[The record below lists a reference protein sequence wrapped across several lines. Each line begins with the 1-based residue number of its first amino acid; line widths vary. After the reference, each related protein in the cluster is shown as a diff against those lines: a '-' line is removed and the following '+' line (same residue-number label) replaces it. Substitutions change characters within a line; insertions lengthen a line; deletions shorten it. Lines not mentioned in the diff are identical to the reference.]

1 MALPDPDPN
10 STCLVT
16 GASSGIGA
24 ATVAMLAADGW
35 RVFAGMHSAADAGG
49 AYDPGVVAVHLDVTS
64 EESIAAGV
72 ERVREETGG
81 RLDAVVNNAGI
92 PGAGPV
98 ETLSLDTFRGVIET
112 NLIGTFAVTKAC
124 LPMLRASAG
133 RVVIVS
139 SLGGRV
145 AFPYASA
152 YHASKFGVEGLAE
165 SLRAEVRP
173 LDVDVVVIEPA
184 SMATAIWEKGR
195 DSLAESR
202 ATMTPEQLEV
212 YGSGVDTFDER
223 LKSAEDS
230 EDPREVASAIREALS
245 AKSPN
250 ERYPV
255 GRGARTL
262 ATLRPLL
269 PDALYD
275 RIAARVAGG

>member
-1 MALPDPDPN
+1 M
-10 STCLVT
+10 SEGEGRSVLVT

-24 ATVAMLAADGW
+24 ATVAMLAEDGW
-35 RVFAGMHSAADAGG
+35 RVFAGMHSAADAAG
-49 AYDPGVVAVHLDVTS
+49 AFDPGAAAIHLDVTS
-64 EESIAAGV
+64 EESIAAGL
-72 ERVREETGG
+72 ELVREGSGG

-98 ETLSLDTFRGVIET
+98 EALSLETFRAVIET
-112 NLIGTFAVTKAC
+112 NLIGAFAVTKAC

-133 RVVIVS
+133 RIVIVS

-152 YHASKFGVEGLAE
+152 YHASKFGVEGFAE

-202 ATMTPEQLEV
+202 AAMTDEQAEV

-230 EDPREVASAIREALS
+230 EDPREVASAIREALGTR
-245 AKSPN
+245 SPA

-262 ATLRPLL
+262 ATVRPLL

>member
-1 MALPDPDPN
+1 MENGDGRAV
-10 STCLVT
+10 LVT

-24 ATVAMLAADGW
+24 ATVAMLAEDGW
-35 RVFAGMHSAADAGG
+35 RVFAGMHSAADASS
-49 AYDPGVVAVHLDVTS
+49 AFDPRVVAVPLDVTDERS
-64 EESIAAGV
+64 VADGLA
-72 ERVREETGG
+72 RVREETGG

-98 ETLSLDTFRGVIET
+98 EALPLETFRAVIET
-112 NLIGTFAVTKAC
+112 NLVGAFTVTKAC

-133 RVVIVS
+133 RIVMVS

-152 YHASKFGVEGLAE
+152 YHASKFGLEGLAE

-173 LDVDVVVIEPA
+173 LDVDVVIVEPA

-202 ATMTPEQLEV
+202 ELMTAEQTAV
-212 YGSGVDTFDER
+212 YGSALETFDGR

-230 EDPREVASAIREALS
+230 EDPREVASAIREALTTG
-245 AKSPN
+245 SPS

-275 RIAARVAGG
+275 RVAARVAGG

>member
-1 MALPDPDPN
+1 MESGDGRAV
-10 STCLVT
+10 LVT

-24 ATVAMLAADGW
+24 ATVAMLAEDGW
-35 RVFAGMHSAADAGG
+35 RVFAGMHSAADASG
-49 AYDPGVVAVHLDVTS
+49 AFDPGVAAVPLDVTD
-64 EESIAAGV
+64 
-72 ERVREETGG
+72 ERSVADAISRIREETGG

-98 ETLSLDTFRGVIET
+98 EALPLEKFREVIET
-112 NLIGTFAVTKAC
+112 NLVGTFTVTKAC

-133 RVVIVS
+133 RVVMVS

-173 LDVDVVVIEPA
+173 LDVDVVIVEPA

-202 ATMTPEQLEV
+202 ERMTAEQAGV
-212 YGSGVDTFDER
+212 YGAALDTFDER

-230 EDPREVASAIREALS
+230 EDPREVASAIREALTTG
-245 AKSPN
+245 SPS

-275 RIAARVAGG
+275 RVAARVAGG

>member
-1 MALPDPDPN
+1 MSDGDGR
-10 STCLVT
+10 SVLVT

-35 RVFAGMHSAADAGG
+35 RVFAGMHDRGDAEG
-49 AYDPGVVAVHLDVTS
+49 AYDPEVTAIHLDVTS
-64 EESIAAGV
+64 EESIAAGLAK
-72 ERVREETGG
+72 VREISGG
-81 RLDAVVNNAGI
+81 RLDALVNNAGI

-98 ETLSLDTFRGVIET
+98 EAIPLETFRAVIET
-112 NLIGTFAVTKAC
+112 NLVGTFAVTKAC

-145 AFPYASA
+145 AFPFAAA
-152 YHASKFGVEGLAE
+152 YHASKFGVEGFAE
-165 SLRAEVRP
+165 SLRAEVRD
-173 LDVDVVVIEPA
+173 LDVDVAVIEPA

-195 DSLAESR
+195 DSLAETRERMSE
-202 ATMTPEQLEV
+202 EQLGV
-212 YGSGVDTFDER
+212 YGAGMDTFDER
-223 LKSAEDS
+223 LASQEDS
-230 EDPREVASAIREALS
+230 EDPREVASAIREALT
-245 AKSPN
+245 AGSPS

-262 ATLRPLL
+262 ATLRPLM

>member
-1 MALPDPDPN
+1 
-10 STCLVT
+10 
-16 GASSGIGA
+16 
-24 ATVAMLAADGW
+24 MLAEDGW
-35 RVFAGMHSAADAGG
+35 RVFAGMHDAADASG
-49 AYDPGVVAVHLDVTS
+49 AFDPSVVAVPLDVTDES
-64 EESIAAGV
+64 SIADGIGL
-72 ERVREETGG
+72 VREESGG

-98 ETLSLDTFRGVIET
+98 EALPLETFRAVIET

-124 LPMLRASAG
+124 LPMLRSSAG

-145 AFPYASA
+145 AFPFASA

-202 ATMTPEQLEV
+202 KRMSAEQTEI
-212 YGSGVDTFDER
+212 YGSALETFDER

-230 EDPREVASAIREALS
+230 EDPREVASAIREALTTG
-245 AKSPN
+245 SPS

>member
-1 MALPDPDPN
+1 M
-10 STCLVT
+10 T

-24 ATVAMLAADGW
+24 ATVAMLAEDGW
-35 RVFAGMHSAADAGG
+35 RVLAGMHEAADASG
-49 AYDPGVVAVHLDVTS
+49 AFDPGVFPVHLDVTS
-64 EESIAAGV
+64 EESIAVGI
-72 ERVREETGG
+72 ERVREESDG

-98 ETLSLDTFRGVIET
+98 EALPLEAFRAVIET

-152 YHASKFGVEGLAE
+152 YHASKFGVEGFAE

-195 DSLAESR
+195 DSLADSR
-202 ATMTPEQLEV
+202 AAMTAEQREV
-212 YGSGVDTFDER
+212 YGSALETFDER

-230 EDPREVASAIREALS
+230 EDPREVASAIREALTE
-245 AKSPN
+245 KSPS
-250 ERYPV
+250 ERYPI

>member
-1 MALPDPDPN
+1 MENGDGRAV
-10 STCLVT
+10 LVT

-24 ATVAMLAADGW
+24 ATVAMLAEDGW
-35 RVFAGMHSAADAGG
+35 RVFAGMHSAADASG
-49 AYDPGVVAVHLDVTS
+49 AFDPKVVAVPLDVTDERS
-64 EESIAAGV
+64 VADGLA
-72 ERVREETGG
+72 RVREETGG
-81 RLDAVVNNAGI
+81 RLDAVINNAGI

-98 ETLSLDTFRGVIET
+98 EALPLETFRAVIET
-112 NLIGTFAVTKAC
+112 NLIGAFTVTKAC

-133 RVVIVS
+133 RIVMVS

-152 YHASKFGVEGLAE
+152 YHASKFGMEGLAE

-173 LDVDVVVIEPA
+173 LDVDVVIVEPA

-202 ATMTPEQLEV
+202 ELMTAEQAAV
-212 YGSGVDTFDER
+212 YGSALETFDER

-230 EDPREVASAIREALS
+230 EDPREVASAIREALTTG
-245 AKSPN
+245 SPS

-275 RIAARVAGG
+275 RVAARVAGG

>member
-1 MALPDPDPN
+1 M
-10 STCLVT
+10 SQSESRSVLVT

-24 ATVAMLAADGW
+24 ATVSMLAEDGW
-35 RVFAGMHSAADAGG
+35 RVYAGMHSAADAAG
-49 AYDPGVVAVHLDVTS
+49 AYDPGVVPVHLDVTS
-64 EESIAAGV
+64 EESIASGLA
-72 ERVREETGG
+72 RVREDTGG
-81 RLDAVVNNAGI
+81 RLDALVNNAGV

-98 ETLSLDTFRGVIET
+98 EAIPLETFRTVIET

-152 YHASKFGVEGLAE
+152 YHASKFGVEGFAE
-165 SLRAEVRP
+165 ALRAEVRP
-173 LDVDVVVIEPA
+173 LDVGVVVIEPA

-195 DSLAESR
+195 DSLAETRERMSD
-202 ATMTPEQLEV
+202 EQLEV
-212 YGSGVDTFDER
+212 YGSGLTTFDER

-230 EDPREVASAIREALS
+230 EDPREVASAILEGLTS
-245 AKSPN
+245 GSPS

-262 ATLRPLL
+262 ATLRPLM
-269 PDALYD
+269 PDALFD

>member
-1 MALPDPDPN
+1 MSEGDGR
-10 STCLVT
+10 SVLVT

-35 RVFAGMHSAADAGG
+35 HVFAGMHDRSDAAG
-49 AYDPGVVAVHLDVTS
+49 AYDPGVTAIHLDVTS
-64 EESIAAGV
+64 EESIAAGLA
-72 ERVREETGG
+72 RVREVSGG
-81 RLDAVVNNAGI
+81 RLDALVNNAGI

-98 ETLSLDTFRGVIET
+98 EAIPLETFRAVIET
-112 NLIGTFAVTKAC
+112 NLVGTFAVTKAC

-145 AFPYASA
+145 AFPFAAA
-152 YHASKFGVEGLAE
+152 YHASKFGVEGFAE
-165 SLRAEVRP
+165 SLRAEVRDA
-173 LDVDVVVIEPA
+173 DVDVAVIEPA

-195 DSLAESR
+195 DSLAETRERMSE
-202 ATMTPEQLEV
+202 EQLGV
-212 YGSGVDTFDER
+212 YGAGMDTFDER
-223 LKSAEDS
+223 LASQEDS
-230 EDPREVASAIREALS
+230 EDPREVASAIREALT
-245 AKSPN
+245 AGSPS

-262 ATLRPLL
+262 ATLRPLM